1 MTINETAGFVSSLH
15 EESVFQLCLRLCAE
29 YREYLP
35 FHILN
40 MRPNTWHE
48 GYDDDSDLIKLRN
61 TMVGKIKEELLQW
74 CRPGMSDSNPD
85 LVTQM
90 NDVAEFIENVSF
102 HRFMAYQEYR
112 SFLNLIVL
120 KDIVCRLA
128 LRLSQENAYLN
139 QFIQCINSY
148 LQTIRGDPS
157 PWLRRSQNMQ
167 NKPLSQAQLRELS
180 RQESISAEAA

>member
-1 MTINETAGFVSSLH
+1 
-15 EESVFQLCLRLCAE
+15 
-29 YREYLP
+29 
-35 FHILN
+35 
-40 MRPNTWHE
+40 
-48 GYDDDSDLIKLRN
+48 
-61 TMVGKIKEELLQW
+61 MVGKIREELLRW

-128 LRLSQENAYLN
+128 LRLSQENASLN

-148 LQTIRGDPS
+148 LQTIREDPS

-180 RQESISAEAA
+180 RQESISAETA